1 MSISNSAAIVPLLGL
16 TPIFSSKYMIEQ
28 IVRVIYRTVSFLG
41 VFNRLVEH
49 PNHYSLS
56 VVLVSHFPTSIAT
69 NSIFSTEMYKVGDLN
84 KSQRD
89 RLQKTHNE
97 IIVPIVRHYRT
108 FNNIKMTDVD
118 VYDVSTVYPGKE
130 INIAIQNISPA
141 KLASDIDKDLM
152 GVKTKLY
159 KYELTNDGYVR
170 LMVR

>member
-1 MSISNSAAIVPLLGL
+1 
-16 TPIFSSKYMIEQ
+16 
-28 IVRVIYRTVSFLG
+28 
-41 VFNRLVEH
+41 
-49 PNHYSLS
+49 
-56 VVLVSHFPTSIAT
+56 
-69 NSIFSTEMYKVGDLN
+69 MYKVGDLN

-170 LMVR
+170 LMVRKEDIWQV